1 MKVLG
6 IGADRERVVSR
17 FTDEVR
23 AMARL
28 SEHRH
33 VLPLLAAGSDES
45 TCWLVV
51 PLADRSLAEAIWPR
65 PSPGPAPGPARGR
78 TLSGST
84 GVAMDLHDLM
94 ELAESIACAL
104 GAAHDLDVVHG
115 DVTPANVLR
124 LDHRWVLADFGTSA
138 VQAAVGPSSPPG
150 ATPGWAAPER
160 LDGSSAVATPS
171 SDVFGWAT
179 TVWSAATGERP
190 VGVGAQEV
198 ASLPRGLSSVVVDCL
213 HPDPTRRPGIGD
225 VVDRIGS
232 ERRRRGRYIPDP

>member
-1 MKVLG
+1 
-6 IGADRERVVSR
+6 
-17 FTDEVR
+17 
-23 AMARL
+23 
-28 SEHRH
+28 
-33 VLPLLAAGSDES
+33 
-45 TCWLVV
+45 
-51 PLADRSLAEAIWPR
+51 
-65 PSPGPAPGPARGR
+65 
-78 TLSGST
+78 
-84 GVAMDLHDLM
+84 MDLHDLM
-94 ELAESIACAL
+94 DLAESIACAL

-124 LDHRWVLADFGTSA
+124 LEHRWVLADFGTSA

-198 ASLPRGLSSVVVDCL
+198 ASLPRGLSSVVADCL
-213 HPDPTRRPGIGD
+213 HPDPTRRPGIGN
-225 VVDRIGS
+225 VVDRVAS
-232 ERRRRGRYIPDP
+232 ERRRRDRYIPDP